1 MAEVPFS
8 EEEQRVDPAQQDI
21 PSLIIWKRG
30 KRETSLSGFGF
41 FLGSSM
47 WGARA
52 LRCFRPHYHYPPS
65 FPSLPFVEQLILFK
79 VHLSSSLALGLT
91 LLSVASKR
99 EGKQPAAATV
109 TLYFI
114 AMNRDVD
121 RPGGH
126 AVRRGVEPSSSLL

>member
-8 EEEQRVDPAQQDI
+8 DEEQRVDPAQQDI

-30 KRETSLSGFGF
+30 KRETSLSRFGF
-41 FLGSSM
+41 FLGLSC
-47 WGARA
+47 GVRT

-79 VHLSSSLALGLT
+79 VHLSLSLALGLT

-99 EGKQPAAATV
+99 EGKQPAAAATV

-121 RPGGH
+121 RAGMQ
-126 AVRRGVEPSSSLL
+126 